1 MYFLWVVLGKEMA
14 FFCNKVGNLF
24 LLVVIVRIKD
34 DCAVLCLV
42 AQSCLTLCD
51 SMDCSR
57 QGSSVRGDSLGK
69 NTGVGCHTLLQGI
82 FPTKGSNLDLP
93 HCRWILYRLSH
104 QGSPRILEWV
114 DYPFSR
120 GFSWWRNWTR
130 VSCVASQADSLP
142 GELPE
147 KPGHKTIN
155 SKYRKQTA
163 RQSS

>member
-1 MYFLWVVLGKEMA
+1 MNHICVQDIGTKVSIGLSFFLISNYKYNLNMYHMCVV
-14 FFCNKVGNLF
+14 
-24 LLVVIVRIKD
+24 
-34 DCAVLCLV
+34 CLV
-42 AQSCLTLCD
+42 AQLCPTLCD
-51 SMDCSR
+51 RMDCTPP
-57 QGSSVRGDSLGK
+57 GSSVYGDSPRK
-69 NTGVGCHTLLQGI
+69 NTRVGCHALLQGI
-82 FPTKGSNLDLP
+82 FPTQGSNPGLS
-93 HCRWILYRLSH
+93 HGTWILYRLSH

-147 KPGHKTIN
+147 KPRHKTIN